1 VTTRD
6 SGDEGVDARA
16 PARGEAA
23 QDDAAAQ
30 GERAYDLFQTGRRF
44 LAERHPAQAAMF
56 LERALLLAPDKNSIR
71 EALGRSY
78 YALGRYGRAAQDF
91 EELLRRAPTNDY
103 AHFAMARCLLKL
115 EDVAGALRAA
125 RLAVA
130 MAPDNADYKRAL
142 DDCLAEG

>member
-1 VTTRD
+1 MRD
-6 SGDEGVDARA
+6 PRDEALDASVPAGDQA
-16 PARGEAA
+16 P

-78 YALGRYGRAAQDF
+78 YALGSYGRATHEF

-103 AHFAMARCLLKL
+103 AHFALARCLLKL

-130 MAPDNADYKRAL
+130 MAPANADYRRAL
-142 DDCLAEG
+142 DECLAAAG